1 MRLTFKEIKDEISK
15 IVPRNIDYSVDLEAG
30 SSSLY
35 FDQPQYGVSTGQ
47 AAVIYNPEDEAHV
60 LGGGWITKAPNMF
73 S

>member
-1 MRLTFKEIKDEISK
+1 MC
-15 IVPRNIDYSVDLEAG
+15 DLEAG
-30 SSSLY
+30 SSALY